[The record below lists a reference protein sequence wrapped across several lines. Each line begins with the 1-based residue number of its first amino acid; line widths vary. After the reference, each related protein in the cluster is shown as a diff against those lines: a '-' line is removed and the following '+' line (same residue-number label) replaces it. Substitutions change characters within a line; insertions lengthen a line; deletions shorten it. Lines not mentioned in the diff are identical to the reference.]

1 MDYRQKF
8 KNLRIDRDLKQEDI
22 AKICNVSDATVGHWE
37 TGRRDMKIDSIIKL
51 CIFYDVSPEYIFGF
65 TNEMKKLQ
73 KKERK
78 NK

>member
-51 CIFYDVSPEYIFGF
+51 CIFYDVSPEYIFDF
-65 TNEMKKLQ
+65 V
-73 KKERK
+73 KEPTPLPKSKEVRK
-78 NK
+78 